1 MKSALQSIQER
12 LNACNKDVLEL
23 EAINNYIKE
32 ALDTVPFTPRHRRII
47 ETACLRCDREIA
59 VLKSKVIN
67 VDLP

>member
-12 LNACNKDVLEL
+12 LDACNKDVLEL
-23 EAINNYIKE
+23 EAINNYIKD
-32 ALDTVPFTPRHRRII
+32 ALNTVPFTPRHHRII
-47 ETACLRCDREIA
+47 ETTCLRCAQEIA

>member
-12 LNACNKDVLEL
+12 LDACEKDVLEL

-32 ALDTVPFTPRHRRII
+32 ALNTFPFMPRHRRII
-47 ETACLRCDREIA
+47 ETACLRCAQEIA

-67 VDLP
+67 ADLP